1 MQGLDTSYLWPFRGK
16 KQLPTKDQVLCLY
29 FFIRGQ
35 EKMKKVPQCQVLDPV
50 LDEVTK
56 CWKLA
61 NIPTKVYTTLKRD
74 LQKILSTRDNLVK
87 NKHKMS
93 EKEVEK
99 RNEFENSLQKLWDVS
114 SIDAN
119 LKIKADRLHDEF
131 SKTEDQ
137 IFLLDQQGDRKMEL
151 GDPDNRYIEASLDQI
166 SRKETEANKEQNWKI
181 QRKDGQ

>member
-1 MQGLDTSYLWPFRGK
+1 M
-16 KQLPTKDQVLCLY
+16 
-29 FFIRGQ
+29 
-35 EKMKKVPQCQVLDPV
+35 PQCQVLDPV
-50 LDEVTK
+50 LDDVTK

-61 NIPTKVYTTLKRD
+61 NIPTKVYTILK
-74 LQKILSTRDNLVK
+74 RDNLVK

-114 SIDAN
+114 NIDAN

-181 QRKDGQ
+181 QKS